1 MNLSIIGGSSHMDRR
16 LNLSNKTF
24 TSLNT
29 TLNPNAAEFVPSF
42 HRSSSGSGS
51 ITGTGVGNPNAPEFI
66 PSSLKSPN
74 GNGNGNVRNLV
85 TENLDRSES
94 NASNNSEEEAHK
106 YWRVQLP
113 DDITPDFRA
122 TGEDELHATDT
133 ISLSRLSISDGI
145 LEPPVL
151 SPSFGNNGNQSLWC
165 KQFAEAGKSTMN
177 GREFVDI
184 GKSSMS
190 GREFVD
196 VGKSSMNGREVN
208 PCNGASSASPVHDLI
223 GGSIFSSTEDS
234 SINPIKFLSLK
245 YSGLSSQTLADIY
258 LRSGQDMSL
267 TLEIL
272 ADMEVCF
279 LTIEGF

>member
-1 MNLSIIGGSSHMDRR
+1 MNLSIIGGSSHTDRR

-24 TSLNT
+24 TSMNT

-74 GNGNGNVRNLV
+74 GNGNGNVRSPV
-85 TENLDRSES
+85 TANLDRAES
-94 NASNNSEEEAHK
+94 SASNNSEEEAYK

-133 ISLSRLSISDGI
+133 ISLSRLSISDVI
-145 LEPPVL
+145 MEHPVL
-151 SPSFGNNGNQSLWC
+151 SPSFGNNGNRSLWG
-165 KQFAEAGKSTMN
+165 KQFADASKSSIN
-177 GREFVDI
+177 GRECVDI
-184 GKSSMS
+184 GKSSMNR
-190 GREFVD
+190 REFVGA
-196 VGKSSMNGREVN
+196 GKSSMNGREVN
-208 PCNGASSASPVHDLI
+208 AFNGASSASPVHDII
-223 GGSIFSSTEDS
+223 GGNIFSSAEDS

-245 YSGLSSQTLADIY
+245 YPGLSSQTLADIY
-258 LRSGQDMSL
+258 LRSGQDLSL

-272 ADMEVCF
+272 AEMEVLF
-279 LTIEGF
+279 SN